1 MERDAFYKALTEAKN
16 EQEKILVAMDYNAE
30 AEKIF
35 REHLPASFK
44 EETKQKYCAMLELL
58 LYDYCIV
65 KATDPVGFDEAYL
78 YFEDFMEYVIEEKKM
93 GPDEIRLAMTVMNRL
108 YQYLYEETGDVT
120 YRRLNS
126 RTKRIA
132 HYNSF
137 AWQLRGKA

>member
-1 MERDAFYKALTEAKN
+1 
-16 EQEKILVAMDYNAE
+16 
-30 AEKIF
+30 
-35 REHLPASFK
+35 
-44 EETKQKYCAMLELL
+44 
-58 LYDYCIV
+58 
-65 KATDPVGFDEAYL
+65 
-78 YFEDFMEYVIEEKKM
+78 MEYVIEEKKM

>member
-1 MERDAFYKALTEAKN
+1 MTRDAFYKALTEAKN

-35 REHLPASFK
+35 RKHLPASFK
-44 EETKQKYCAMLELL
+44 EATKQKYCAMLELL

-65 KATDPVGFDEAYL
+65 TAADPVGFDEAYL

-108 YQYLYEETGDVT
+108 YQYLYEETGDVS

-137 AWQLRGKA
+137 AWQLRGKE